1 MMSRDEAPRIAVTGI
16 GAVHGLGTG
25 VELLLDALREGRAP
39 EADLLE
45 ADYAPEAFR
54 ESSKTYMD
62 PCSDLAL
69 AACYLAVRD
78 AGLMPEGAEHPEF
91 ASDRPGSS
99 LGTAYGTLESML
111 NMTGR
116 VQQRGLRFGSPMI
129 FTHAFINTPA
139 ALIAIEYDLRGPNM
153 THSMG
158 DASSAVALAYA
169 LTMMR
174 AWRTDIML
182 VGGAD
187 ALSEPL
193 IAAMD
198 EQGFDAVMAEG
209 AAIMVLETAD
219 HAAARGAPPLAE
231 LRGAACLAPCRDDAG
246 ERALIAAGVECAR
259 VIDAATVCGHT
270 FGASVA
276 LSSVCCAAL
285 AAEAGEP
292 LAAVSADGS
301 GAVVIEEW
309 RE

>member
-1 MMSRDEAPRIAVTGI
+1 MSREEATRIAITGS
-16 GAVHGLGTG
+16 GAVHSLGTG
-25 VELLLDALREGRAP
+25 VEPLLDALREGRAP
-39 EADLLE
+39 EDDLLE
-45 ADYAPEAFR
+45 ADYDPDVFR

-69 AACYLAVRD
+69 AACYLALRD
-78 AGLMPEGAEHPEF
+78 AGLVPEGAEHPEF
-91 ASDRPGSS
+91 ATDRPGSS

-116 VQQRGLRFGSPMI
+116 VQQKGLRFGSPMI

-139 ALIAIEYDLRGPNM
+139 ALLSIEYDLRGPNM

-158 DASSAVALAYA
+158 DASAAVALAYA

-174 AWRTDIML
+174 AGRSELML
-182 VGGAD
+182 AGGVD
-187 ALSEPL
+187 ALAEPL
-193 IAAMD
+193 IAALD
-198 EQGFDAVMAEG
+198 AEGFDPVMAEG
-209 AAIMVLETAD
+209 AAIVVLETEE
-219 HAAARGAPPLAE
+219 HAAARGVTPLAE

-246 ERALIAAGVECAR
+246 ERALLAAGIERAR

-276 LSSVCCAAL
+276 LSAVCCAAL